1 MYKEGD
7 LVKVYK
13 ARISRKSFNY
23 GIVIS
28 KTQKELN
35 NNNTTVYCI
44 LSNNKITFSISR
56 YLSKV

>member
-13 ARISRKSFNY
+13 SRLCKKIFNY

-28 KTQKELN
+28 KTQKKIN
-35 NNNTTVYCI
+35 NNNTIVYCI